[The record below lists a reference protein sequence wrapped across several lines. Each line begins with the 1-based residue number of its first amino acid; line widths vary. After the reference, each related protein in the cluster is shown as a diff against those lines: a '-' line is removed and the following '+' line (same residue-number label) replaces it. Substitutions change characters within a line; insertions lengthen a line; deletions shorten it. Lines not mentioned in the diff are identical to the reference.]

1 MAAVA
6 DRWRRDWRRWL
17 LVAGA
22 LGYSFGAAATTPFTV
37 AADVMTALPII
48 VLGVAA
54 VWRWPWRP
62 VVRRPAAA
70 SGSAGSAGSA
80 RHPYRAWVV
89 LAAAIVVWEL
99 VDYAARGSRGAHPTL
114 SSMAD
119 ALDRFYVL
127 KAALFFGWLSFGA
140 LVVRLGEA
148 GAESAGEA
156 GARPAE
162 AGAP

>member
-1 MAAVA
+1 MA
-6 DRWRRDWRRWL
+6 DRSHRDWRRWL

-22 LGYSFGAAATTPFTV
+22 LGYSLGAATTTPFTV
-37 AADVMTALPII
+37 AADVMTALPIA

-62 VVRRPAAA
+62 VVRRPAGAR
-70 SGSAGSAGSA
+70 AGAGGA

-119 ALDRFYVL
+119 AVDRFYVL
-127 KAALFFGWLSFGA
+127 KAALFFGWLCLGA
-140 LVVRLGEA
+140 LIVRLGEA
-148 GAESAGEA
+148 GAGAAA